1 MTEPQRT
8 DSAKTPTSDDAER
21 ATRIEELL
29 VSGLDHY
36 FAAEYEQAINIWTR
50 VVFLERDHDR
60 ARAYIDRAR
69 TAIAE
74 RQRESEELLAP
85 RPGCLQDRRRRA
97 RTGSADARRRSG
109 CAERPGARAARADG
123 SPRRHRA
130 LTRRSIG
137 GRCRR
142 RVWSERDDPDRRSVD
157 MAVGDCRGRGV
168 EHCGRGL
175 LRRRPRTV
183 MARGRS
189 RGDADSRADH
199 RRAAANRSHGRHRC
213 WITRASCTAGGHLHD
228 ALRLLDRIGIA
239 DPVRAD
245 ADRLRAD
252 IQRDAACCRIGR
264 NARDNGYGDAPVK
277 CPKCDYLGFETGD
290 RCKNCGYDFSLLSV
304 ADSDPPDYDIYP
316 AAVDDV
322 PVHVIDDMGRHD

>member
-1 MTEPQRT
+1 MPHNRSRVLKTSYRLMTEPQRT

-74 RQRESEELLAP
+74 RQRESEELLHRGLDAYKTGDVERARDLLTRAVDQGAPSDQALVLLERMDRLEGTGFDAPLHRKTLPAP
-85 RPGCLQDRRRRA
+85 RV
-97 RTGSADARRRSG
+97 
-109 CAERPGARAARADG
+109 AERPIPPGARWTWQWAIAALVALSTGCAIFFGAAPALSWLVDVPAATRTSVQITAEPLPIVRTADILLDHA
-123 SPRRHRA
+123 RQLYA
-130 LTRRSIG
+130 G
-137 GRCRR
+137 GR
-142 RVWSERDDPDRRSVD
+142 
-157 MAVGDCRGRGV
+157 
-168 EHCGRGL
+168 
-175 LRRRPRTV
+175 
-183 MARGRS
+183 
-189 RGDADSRADH
+189 
-199 RRAAANRSHGRHRC
+199 
-213 WITRASCTAGGHLHD
+213 LHD

-252 IQRDAACCRIGR
+252 IQRDLLAAASAGTP
-264 NARDNGYGDAPVK
+264 A
-277 CPKCDYLGFETGD
+277 TT
-290 RCKNCGYDFSLLSV
+290 
-304 ADSDPPDYDIYP
+304 DPGT
-316 AAVDDV
+316 
-322 PVHVIDDMGRHD
+322 HQ